1 MAERNGSRFV
11 LMPDLDD
18 LQQMLRRFAN
28 ERAWEQFHTPKNL
41 AMALTG
47 EVGELVEL
55 FQWLDAGE
63 STAIMMMPDRAARV
77 REELADVFAYLL
89 RLADVL
95 EVDLV
100 AALVAKIAVNAEK
113 YPVES
118 SHGSAA
124 KY

>member
-1 MAERNGSRFV
+1 MKV
-11 LMPDLDD
+11 
-18 LQQMLRRFAN
+18 
-28 ERAWEQFHTPKNL
+28 AW
-41 AMALTG
+41 
-47 EVGELVEL
+47 
-55 FQWLDAGE
+55 FQPGLY
-63 STAIMMMPDRAARV
+63 PLL

-95 EVDLV
+95 EVDLG

-124 KY
+124 KYSERDQ